1 MCVKRWHV
9 QTWIFSWAPFLRLKE
24 SNFSTGFI
32 KLKLNL
38 KPLQVRK
45 DLEIFQCFG
54 SSVFGPACLSFVVF
68 FFSFSS
74 SSLPFAELKLL
85 APLVLFPA
93 RCCYIVLE
101 FFFCGSHEKFKW
113 FANRPTQQRFFYPP
127 PVNSF
132 VVLNM
137 HCLTFLLWAIAFEI
151 LMRQPD
157 LHGLPLPVKPKLSFA
172 RSELWN
178 FHGMFIS
185 YFCFPPPS
193 AAEPELLIDFCFPW
207 SFLHIG

>member
-1 MCVKRWHV
+1 MSSIPSFEGVKLFNRFYKV
-9 QTWIFSWAPFLRLKE
+9 EAKPQTFASQERL
-24 SNFSTGFI
+24 G
-32 KLKLNL
+32 NL
-38 KPLQVRK
+38 SVFW
-45 DLEIFQCFG
+45 FQCFWTSMSLLRRLLLLLLIII
-54 SSVFGPACLSFVVF
+54 SSICRIEALSSSCALPCQMLLHSSGVF
-68 FFSFSS
+68 FLRFSREIQMICQSS
-74 SSLPFAELKLL
+74 HSAE
-85 APLVLFPA
+85 V
-93 RCCYIVLE
+93 
-101 FFFCGSHEKFKW
+101 
-113 FANRPTQQRFFYPP
+113 FYPP